1 MVCEVALVTQMTFA
15 SRGCSLLLPGRFS
28 QSYLPIVS
36 RHSTTHFGF
45 QTVDEEEK
53 QRKGEFLK
61 RLLVICVTFA
71 VFHVFENVA
80 QKYDLMNDAMSVGI
94 HRMWKDRF
102 VRQIMPTHNL
112 KCLDVA
118 GGTGDIAFRI
128 YKFSQALTPSQSTSF
143 NRGPMDVAAPAITL
157 CDINPSM
164 MEVGRTRAQKLGI
177 SNIDWVEG
185 DAEKL
190 PFPDNS
196 YDVLQEAHRVLKPNG
211 RFFCLEFSRVV
222 NPLLRKLYD
231 VYSMQLIPVMGQ
243 LIAGDWNSYQY
254 LVESI
259 RRFPTQT
266 EFSHLIQ
273 EAGFTS
279 VHVTNYSGGICAVHS
294 GFKGPNRPEVLRN
307 VRE

>member
-1 MVCEVALVTQMTFA
+1 MIFV
-15 SRGCSLLLPGRFS
+15 SRGCSLVLSGRLF
-28 QSYLPIVS
+28 QLYLPIVS
-36 RHSTTHFGF
+36 RLSTTHFGF
-45 QTVDEEEK
+45 QNVDEEEK
-53 QRKGEFLK
+53 QRK
-61 RLLVICVTFA
+61 

-94 HRMWKDRF
+94 HRVWKDRF

-128 YKFSQALTPSQSTSF
+128 YKFSQALTPSQSTSS
-143 NRGPMDVAAPAITL
+143 NHVPMDTAAPEITL

-164 MEVGRTRAQKLGI
+164 MELTGLKAMRRNFLFLIIHTMFILSRLASAIVHTSIRQ
-177 SNIDWVEG
+177 
-185 DAEKL
+185 
-190 PFPDNS
+190 
-196 YDVLQEAHRVLKPNG
+196 VLQEAHRVLKPNG

-273 EAGFTS
+273 EAGFMS

-294 GFKGPNRPEVLRN
+294 GLKDPNRLN
-307 VRE
+307 VFHNVHD

>member
-1 MVCEVALVTQMTFA
+1 
-15 SRGCSLLLPGRFS
+15 
-28 QSYLPIVS
+28 
-36 RHSTTHFGF
+36 
-45 QTVDEEEK
+45 
-53 QRKGEFLK
+53 
-61 RLLVICVTFA
+61 
-71 VFHVFENVA
+71 
-80 QKYDLMNDAMSVGI
+80 MNDAMSVGI
-94 HRMWKDRF
+94 HRIWKDRF

-128 YKFSQALTPSQSTSF
+128 CKFSQALTPSQSTSF
-143 NRGPMDVAAPAITL
+143 NHGPVNVAAPAITL

-164 MEVGRTRAQKLGI
+164 ME
-177 SNIDWVEG
+177 
-185 DAEKL
+185 
-190 PFPDNS
+190 
-196 YDVLQEAHRVLKPNG
+196 VLQEAHRVLKPNG

-294 GFKGPNRPEVLRN
+294 GFKNPNRPEVLRN
-307 VRE
+307 VRD

>member
-1 MVCEVALVTQMTFA
+1 MIFA
-15 SRGCSLLLPGRFS
+15 PRGCSLVLSGRLP
-28 QSYLPIVS
+28 QLYLPIVS

-45 QTVDEEEK
+45 QNVDEEEK
-53 QRKGEFLK
+53 QRK
-61 RLLVICVTFA
+61 

-94 HRMWKDRF
+94 HRVWKDKF

-128 YKFSQALTPSQSTSF
+128 YKFSQALTPSQSTNSSY
-143 NRGPMDVAAPAITL
+143 GPMGTAAPEITL

-164 MEVGRTRAQKLGI
+164 MEVGKTRAQKLGI
-177 SNIDWVEG
+177 SNINWVEG

-196 YDVLQEAHRVLKPNG
+196 YDVYTIAFGIRNCTHIDKVLQEAHRVLKPNG

-273 EAGFTS
+273 EAGFMS

-294 GFKGPNRPEVLRN
+294 GFKDPNRSKVLHN
-307 VRE
+307 VHD